1 MSNDEAAIKS
11 LEKVLA
17 EQSKA
22 YPDMDCHLLMSETE
36 KAFLKDQKPS
46 MEERKKRLTSLIGMM
61 MSHRNEIRAALDED
75 FGGHP
80 NGASDLI
87 EWSV

>member
-1 MSNDEAAIKS
+1 MSNDEAAIES
-11 LEKVLA
+11 LEKVFA
-17 EQSKA
+17 EQK
-22 YPDMDCHLLMSETE
+22 

-46 MEERKKRLTSLIGMM
+46 LEERKKRLQSLIVMM

-87 EWSV
+87 EW

>member
-1 MSNDEAAIKS
+1 MFG
-11 LEKVLA
+11 
-17 EQSKA
+17 
-22 YPDMDCHLLMSETE
+22 TE